1 VAWAGTTLFVVIGM
15 GLLLL
20 LLPLPPL
27 LFCVHFYD
35 AVSRQ
40 LSILPINFGFFR
52 FPYHF
57 SSLWPCESST

>member
-1 VAWAGTTLFVVIGM
+1 VVIGM
-15 GLLLL
+15 VLLLL
-20 LLPLPPL
+20 LLPPL